1 MYADS
6 RIYKPKYINN
16 EYCHSCTTVDQQI
29 HVYTNSYTTVDQQIH
44 VLKGRLGLRL
54 GKILHGKSTVNLT
67 LTVSG
72 TVRGTFR
79 MGLTVPAF

>member
-1 MYADS
+1 MS
-6 RIYKPKYINN
+6 ILI
-16 EYCHSCTTVDQQI
+16 V
-29 HVYTNSYTTVDQQIH
+29 